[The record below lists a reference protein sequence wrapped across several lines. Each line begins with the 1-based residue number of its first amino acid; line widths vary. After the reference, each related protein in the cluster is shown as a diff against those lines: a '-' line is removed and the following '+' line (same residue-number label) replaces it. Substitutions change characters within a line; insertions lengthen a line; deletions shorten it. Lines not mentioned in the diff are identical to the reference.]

1 MAGLNDTALNLMANA
16 LAAAATHASL
26 HTADPGT
33 TGLNETTAARQPIAW
48 DAAANGDLSLT
59 GTEAF
64 TGGAASG
71 ACTYVGL
78 WSAVSGGTFYGGFP
92 LTGDQTFNASG
103 EYTLNDITISGT
115 SS

>member
-26 HTADPGT
+26 HSADPGT
-33 TGLNETTAARQPIAW
+33 TGTSETTAGRQPIAW

-64 TGGAASG
+64 TGGTASG

-78 WSAVSGGTFYGGFP
+78 WSASTGGTFYGGFP

-103 EYTLNDITISGT
+103 EYTLNDITISG
-115 SS
+115 SSS